1 MKKSNLL
8 LISLA
13 MTTSMFM
20 SCNGAGDGKA
30 KGVDRANLDET
41 VAPAEDFYQY
51 ACGGWMKANPLQ
63 PQYSRYGQFDAM
75 AENNKEQ
82 LKELIQGLAQQ
93 QNPEGSVAQKVNDL
107 YLQGL
112 DSVRLNEEGAAPIKA
127 DLETINSAKKEELM
141 DILAWLHANGLASPF
156 FNEGVDAD
164 LMNSNENALYF
175 MEVGLGL
182 RERDYYIENDSN
194 SVNIRNAY
202 VDFVNKMFTLSGYE
216 ATRAEEATANVMKIE
231 TALAQVAMTRE
242 EQRDIA
248 GQYNPRTVK
257 QLKKDYPTIEWDLLI
272 ESLGLENVE
281 NVIVG
286 QPRSFAEV
294 NKLLAQLS
302 EQEMKDYMSACY
314 IRSASPYLSDEYTDA
329 RFEMFGKVMSGKK
342 ENEPRWK
349 RALSVPNGLLGMAVG
364 QLYVEKYFAGE
375 SKSKMLTLVENLK
388 TALGEHINNLTWMT
402 DSTKKNALVKL
413 NTFKVKIGYPDTW
426 KDYSAIQ
433 VDPKES
439 YWANIKKA
447 IKWHAD
453 DNLAKYGKPVDKEEW
468 LMTPQT
474 VNAYYNPTTNEI
486 CFPAGILQAPYFDVN
501 ADDASNYGAIGV
513 VIGHEMTHGFD
524 DQGRQFDQNGNMVDW
539 WTAEDA
545 ESFKKLTDILV
556 AQFDAIEV
564 AEGVN
569 ANGKYTLGENI
580 ADQGGLRVAYTAF
593 KKTEQGQGE
602 KQIDGFTPDQRF
614 YLSYANVWAGNIT
627 EQEKLLRTK
636 TDVHSLGKNRV
647 NATLRNID
655 TFFKAFDIKDGDAM
669 FRPESER
676 VIIW

>member
-41 VAPAEDFYQY
+41 VSPAEDFYQY

-82 LKELIQGLAQQ
+82 LKELIQGLAKQE
-93 QNPEGSVAQKVNDL
+93 NAEGTIAQKVNDL

-112 DSVRLNEEGAAPIKA
+112 DSTRLNEEGAAPLVA
-127 DLETINSAKKEELM
+127 DLARINSATKEELNGV
-141 DILAWLHANGLASPF
+141 IAWLHAEGIASPF

-175 MEVGLGL
+175 MESGLGL
-182 RERDYYIENDSN
+182 RERDYYIENDEN
-194 SVNIRNAY
+194 SLKIRNAY
-202 VDFVNKMFTLSGYE
+202 VDFLNKIFTLSGYE
-216 ATRAEEATANVMKIE
+216 ADRAKEATDNVMKIE
-231 TALAQVAMTRE
+231 TALAQVAMNRE
-242 EQRDIA
+242 EQRDMA
-248 GQYNPRTVK
+248 GQYNPRTYA
-257 QLKKDYPTIEWDLLI
+257 QLKKDYPNIGWDVLM
-272 ESLGLENVE
+272 ETLGLKDVK

-294 NKLLAQLS
+294 NKLLAQSS
-302 EQEMKDYMSACY
+302 EQEIKDYLSACY
-314 IRSASPYLSDEYTDA
+314 IRSASPYLSDSYTDA
-329 RFEMFGKVMSGKK
+329 RFELYGKTMSGKQ
-342 ENEPRWK
+342 EQEPRWK

-364 QLYVEKYFAGE
+364 ELYVEKYFAGE

-388 TALGEHINNLTWMT
+388 TSLGEHIKNLTWMT

-433 VDPKES
+433 VNPEDS
-439 YWANIKKA
+439 YWSNIKKA
-447 IKWHAD
+447 SKWHTE
-453 DNLAKYGKPVDKEEW
+453 DNIAKFGKPVDKEEW

-545 ESFKKLTDILV
+545 ESFKKLTDVLV

-593 KKTEQGQGE
+593 KKTVQGSTGE
-602 KQIDGFTPDQRF
+602 PLDGFTPDQRF

-647 NATLRNID
+647 NATLRNIES
-655 TFFKAFDIKDGDAM
+655 FFNAFDIKEGDAM
-669 FRPESER
+669 YRPESER

>member
-1 MKKSNLL
+1 MKKLNVL

-13 MTTSMFM
+13 MTTMFM
-20 SCNGAGDGKA
+20 SCNESNGGKP

-41 VAPAEDFYQY
+41 VAPGEDFYQY

-82 LKELIQGLAQQ
+82 LKELIQGLAKQE
-93 QNPEGSVAQKVNDL
+93 NPEGSVAQKVNDL
-107 YLQGL
+107 YLLGL
-112 DSVRLNEEGAAPIKA
+112 DSERLNEEGATPIKA
-127 DLETINSAKKEELM
+127 DLDKINSAKKEDLM
-141 DILAWLHANGLASPF
+141 NVIAWLHAEGLASPF

-164 LMNSNENALYF
+164 LMNSDANALYF
-175 MEVGLGL
+175 MESGIGLG
-182 RERDYYIENDSN
+182 ERDYYLENDSN
-194 SVNIRNAY
+194 SVKIRNAY
-202 VDFVNKMFTLSGYE
+202 VDFVKKIFTLSGYTPE
-216 ATRAEEATANVMKIE
+216 QAESAAANVMKIE
-231 TALAQVAMTRE
+231 TALAKVAMTRE
-242 EQRDIA
+242 EQRDMA
-248 GQYNPRTVK
+248 GQYNPRTYE
-257 QLKKDYPTIEWDLLI
+257 QLKKDYPNIGWDILL
-272 ESLGLENVE
+272 EALSLKDVK

-294 NKLLAQLS
+294 NNLLGSLN
-302 EQEMKDYMSACY
+302 EQEIKDYLACCY
-314 IRSASPYLSDEYTDA
+314 IRSAASYLSDDYVDA
-329 RFEMFGKVMSGKK
+329 KFELFGKVMSGKE

-375 SKSKMLTLVENLK
+375 SKSKMLALVDNLK
-388 TALGEHINNLTWMT
+388 TALGEHIENLTWMT
-402 DSTKKNALVKL
+402 DSTKQNAIVKL
-413 NTFKVKIGYPDTW
+413 NSFKVKIGYPDKW
-426 KDYSAIQ
+426 KDYTSIN

-439 YWANIKKA
+439 YWTNIKKA

-468 LMTPQT
+468 LMSPQT

-501 ADDASNYGAIGV
+501 ADDACNYGAIGV

-524 DQGRQFDQNGNMVDW
+524 DQGRNFDQNGNMVDW
-539 WTAEDA
+539 WTAKDS
-545 ESFKKLTDILV
+545 ESFKSLTDILV
-556 AQFDAIEV
+556 NQFDSIEV
-564 AEGVN
+564 AEGVH
-569 ANGKYTLGENI
+569 ANGRYTLGENI

-593 KKTEQGQGE
+593 KKTEQGQGN

-614 YLSYANVWAGNIT
+614 YLAYANVWAGNIT
-627 EQEKLLRTK
+627 EQEVLRRTK
-636 TDVHSLGKNRV
+636 TDVHSLGKWRV

-655 TFFKAFDIKDGDAM
+655 TFFKAFDIKEGDAM

>member
-1 MKKSNLL
+1 MKKLNVL

-13 MTTSMFM
+13 MTTMFM
-20 SCNGAGDGKA
+20 SCNESNGGKP

-41 VAPAEDFYQY
+41 VAPGEDFYQY

-82 LKELIQGLAQQ
+82 LKELIQGLAKQE
-93 QNPEGSVAQKVNDL
+93 NPEGSVAQKVNDL
-107 YLQGL
+107 YLLGL
-112 DSVRLNEEGAAPIKA
+112 DSERLNEEGATPIKA
-127 DLETINSAKKEELM
+127 DLDKINSAKKEDLM
-141 DILAWLHANGLASPF
+141 NVIAWLQAEGLASPF

-164 LMNSNENALYF
+164 LMNSDANALYF
-175 MEVGLGL
+175 MESGIGLG
-182 RERDYYIENDSN
+182 ERDYYLENDSN
-194 SVNIRNAY
+194 SVKIRNAY
-202 VDFVNKMFTLSGYE
+202 VDFVKKIFTLSGYTPE
-216 ATRAEEATANVMKIE
+216 QAESAAANVMKIE
-231 TALAQVAMTRE
+231 TALAKVAMTRE
-242 EQRDIA
+242 EQRDMA
-248 GQYNPRTVK
+248 GQYNPRTYE
-257 QLKKDYPTIEWDLLI
+257 QLKKDYPNIGWDILL
-272 ESLGLENVE
+272 EALSLKDVK

-294 NKLLAQLS
+294 NNLLGSLN
-302 EQEMKDYMSACY
+302 EQEIKDYLACCY
-314 IRSASPYLSDEYTDA
+314 IRSAASYLSDDYVDA
-329 RFEMFGKVMSGKK
+329 KFELFGKVMSGKE

-375 SKSKMLTLVENLK
+375 SKSKMLALVDNLK
-388 TALGEHINNLTWMT
+388 TALGEHIENLTWMT
-402 DSTKKNALVKL
+402 DSTKQNAIVKL
-413 NTFKVKIGYPDTW
+413 NSFKVKIGYPDKW
-426 KDYSAIQ
+426 KDYTSIN

-439 YWANIKKA
+439 YWTNIKKA

-468 LMTPQT
+468 LMSPQT

-501 ADDASNYGAIGV
+501 ADDACNYGAIGV

-524 DQGRQFDQNGNMVDW
+524 DQGRNFDQNGNMVDW
-539 WTAEDA
+539 WTAKDS
-545 ESFKKLTDILV
+545 ESFKSLTDILV
-556 AQFDAIEV
+556 NQFDSIEV
-564 AEGVN
+564 AEGVH
-569 ANGKYTLGENI
+569 ANGRYTLGENI

-593 KKTEQGQGE
+593 KKTEQGQGN

-614 YLSYANVWAGNIT
+614 YLAYANVWAGNIT
-627 EQEKLLRTK
+627 EQEVLRRTK
-636 TDVHSLGKNRV
+636 TDVHSLGKWRV

-655 TFFKAFDIKDGDAM
+655 TFFKAFDIKEGDAM

>member
-41 VAPAEDFYQY
+41 VSPAEDFYQY

-82 LKELIQGLAQQ
+82 LKDLIQGLAKQE
-93 QNPEGSVAQKVNDL
+93 NPEGSVAQKVNDL

-112 DSVRLNEEGAAPIKA
+112 DSVRLNEEGATPLKA
-127 DLETINSAKKEELM
+127 DLERINSAKKEDLNGV
-141 DILAWLHANGLASPF
+141 IAWLHAEGIASPF

-175 MEVGLGL
+175 MESGLGL
-182 RERDYYIENDSN
+182 RERDYYIENDEN
-194 SVNIRNAY
+194 SVKIRNAY
-202 VDFVNKMFTLSGYE
+202 VDFLNKIFTLSGYE
-216 ATRAEEATANVMKIE
+216 AEQAKVATDNVMKIE
-231 TALAQVAMTRE
+231 TALAQVAMNRE
-242 EQRDIA
+242 EQRDLA
-248 GQYNPRTVK
+248 GQYNPRTYD
-257 QLKKDYPTIEWDLLI
+257 QLKKDYPNIGWDVLI
-272 ESLGLENVE
+272 EALGLKDVK

-294 NKLLAQLS
+294 NKLLAQSS
-302 EQEMKDYMSACY
+302 EQELKDYLSACY
-314 IRSASPYLSDEYTDA
+314 IRSASSYLSDEYNDA
-329 RFEMFGKVMSGKK
+329 RFELYGRTMSGKQ
-342 ENEPRWK
+342 EQEPRWK

-364 QLYVEKYFAGE
+364 ELYVDKYFAGE

-388 TALGEHINNLTWMT
+388 TALGEHITNLTWMT

-433 VDPKES
+433 VDPKDS
-439 YWANIKKA
+439 YWTNIKKA
-447 IKWHAD
+447 SKWHAE
-453 DNLAKYGKPVDKEEW
+453 DNIAKYGKPVDKEEW

-524 DQGRQFDQNGNMVDW
+524 DQGRQFDQNGNMIDW

-545 ESFKKLTDILV
+545 DSFKALTDILV
-556 AQFDAIEV
+556 AQFDSIDV
-564 AEGVN
+564 AEGVK

-602 KQIDGFTPDQRF
+602 EQIDGFTPDQRF

-627 EQEKLLRTK
+627 EQEKLFRTK

-655 TFFKAFDIKDGDAM
+655 TFFKAFDIKEGDAM
-669 FRPESER
+669 YRPESER

>member
-1 MKKSNLL
+1 MKKLNYL

-13 MTTSMFM
+13 MSTMCVG
-20 SCNGAGDGKA
+20 CNDAGNGKA

-41 VAPAEDFYQY
+41 VAPAQDFYQY
-51 ACGGWMKANPLQ
+51 ACGGWMKNNPLQ
-63 PQYSRYGQFDAM
+63 PQYSRFGQFDLM

-82 LKELIQGLAQQ
+82 LKELIQGLAKQE
-93 QNPEGSVAQKVNDL
+93 NAEGSVAQKVNDL

-112 DSVRLNEEGAAPIKA
+112 DSVRLNEEGAAPILA
-127 DLETINSAKKEELM
+127 DLEKINSAKKEELM
-141 DILAWLHANGLASPF
+141 GIIAWLHADGIASPF

-164 LMNSNENALYF
+164 LMNSDANVLYF
-175 MEVGLGL
+175 MESGRGLG
-182 RERDYYIENDSN
+182 ERDYYLEEDSN
-194 SVNIRNAY
+194 SVKIRNAY
-202 VDFVNKMFTLSGYE
+202 IDFMTNMFAFSGYE
-216 ATRAEEATANVMKIE
+216 EARAKEATENVMKIE
-231 TALAQVAMTRE
+231 TALAKVAMNRE
-242 EQRDIA
+242 EQRNIA
-248 GQYNPRTVK
+248 GQYNPRTAA
-257 QLKKDYPTIEWDLLI
+257 QLKKDYPNIGWDILF
-272 ESLGLENVE
+272 ESLGLKDVD
-281 NVIVG
+281 NVILG

-294 NKLLAQLS
+294 NKMLAKLN
-302 EQEMKDYMSACY
+302 EQEIKDYLAACY
-314 IRSASPYLSDEYTDA
+314 IRSAASYLSDNYVDA
-329 RFEMFGKVMSGKK
+329 KFELFGKTMSGKK
-342 ENEPRWK
+342 EQEPRWK

-364 QLYVEKYFAGE
+364 ELYVDKYFAGE
-375 SKSKMLTLVENLK
+375 SKNKMIALVENLK
-388 TALGEHINNLTWMT
+388 VALGEHIQNLTWMT

-426 KDYSAIQ
+426 KDYSAIT
-433 VDPKES
+433 VDKNAS
-439 YWANIKKA
+439 YWANIKQA
-447 IKWHAD
+447 MKWHAE
-453 DNLAKYGKPVDKEEW
+453 DNLAKFGKPVDKEEW

-501 ADDASNYGAIGV
+501 ADDACNYGAIGV

-545 ESFKKLTDILV
+545 ESFKKLTDVLV
-556 AQFDAIEV
+556 EQFDSVEV

-593 KKTEQGQGE
+593 KKTAQGQSE
-602 KQIDGFTPDQRF
+602 EQKDGFTPDQRF
-614 YLSYANVWAGNIT
+614 YLAYANVWAANIT
-627 EQEKLLRTK
+627 EQEILYRTK
-636 TDVHSLGKNRV
+636 TDVHSLGKWRV

-655 TFFKAFDIKDGDAM
+655 TFLKAFDIKEGDAM
-669 FRPESER
+669 YRSEAER

>member
-1 MKKSNLL
+1 MKKFNLL
-8 LISLA
+8 LMTLA
-13 MTTSMFM
+13 MTTLLM
-20 SCNGAGDGKA
+20 SCNDSGANKP

-41 VAPAEDFYQY
+41 VAPGEDFYQY

-82 LKELIQGLAQQ
+82 LKELIQGLAKQD
-93 QNPEGSVAQKVNDL
+93 NPEGSVAQKVNDL
-107 YLQGL
+107 YLLGL

-127 DLETINSAKKEELM
+127 DLERINSAKKDELM
-141 DILAWLHANGLASPF
+141 NVIAWLHSEGLASPF

-164 LMNSNENALYF
+164 LMKSDENALYF
-175 MEVGLGL
+175 MESGIGMG
-182 RERDYYIENDSN
+182 ERDYYLENDSN
-194 SVNIRNAY
+194 SLNIRNAY
-202 VDFVNKMFTLSGYE
+202 IDFLNKIFTLSGYDAE
-216 ATRAEEATANVMKIE
+216 RATTATENVMKVE
-231 TALAQVAMTRE
+231 TALAKVAMTRE

-248 GQYNPRTVK
+248 GQYNPRTLE
-257 QLKKDYPTIEWDLLI
+257 QLKKDYPNIGWDMLL
-272 ESLGLENVE
+272 ESLGLKDVT

-294 NKLLAQLS
+294 NKLLKTLS
-302 EQEMKDYMSACY
+302 EQEIKDYLASSY
-314 IRSASPYLSDEYTDA
+314 IRAATSYLSDDYVTAKFD
-329 RFEMFGKVMSGKK
+329 MYGKAMSGKK

-364 QLYVEKYFAGE
+364 ELYVDKYFAGE
-375 SKSKMLTLVENLK
+375 SKEKMLDLVENLK
-388 TALGEHINNLTWMT
+388 VSLGEHISNLTWMT
-402 DSTKKNALVKL
+402 DSTKQNALVKL
-413 NTFKVKIGYPDTW
+413 NSFKVKIGYPETW
-426 KDYSAIQ
+426 KDYSDIKI
-433 VDPKES
+433 DTKES
-439 YWANIKKA
+439 YWANVKKA
-447 IKWHAD
+447 IKWHVD
-453 DNLAKYGKPVDKEEW
+453 DNLAKFGKPVDKEEW

-501 ADDASNYGAIGV
+501 ADDACNYGAIGV

-524 DQGRQFDQNGNMVDW
+524 DQGRNFDQNGNMVDW
-539 WTAEDA
+539 WTAKDS
-545 ESFKKLTDILV
+545 ESFKALTEVLV
-556 AQFDAIEV
+556 TQFDSIQV

-569 ANGKYTLGENI
+569 ANGRYTLGENI

-593 KKTEQGQGE
+593 KKTPQGQSE
-602 KQIDGFTPDQRF
+602 ETIDGFTPDQRF
-614 YLSYANVWAGNIT
+614 YLAYANVWAGNIT
-627 EQEKLLRTK
+627 EQEILRRTK
-636 TDVHSLGKNRV
+636 TDVHSLGKWRV

-655 TFFKAFDIKDGDAM
+655 TFFKAFDVKEGDAM

>member
-1 MKKSNLL
+1 MKKLNVL

-13 MTTSMFM
+13 MTTMFM
-20 SCNGAGDGKA
+20 SCNESNGGKP

-41 VAPAEDFYQY
+41 VTPGEDFYQY

-82 LKELIQGLAQQ
+82 LKELIQGLAKQE
-93 QNPEGSVAQKVNDL
+93 NLEGSVAQKVNDL
-107 YLQGL
+107 YLLGL
-112 DSVRLNEEGAAPIKA
+112 DSERLNEEGATPIKA
-127 DLETINSAKKEELM
+127 DLDKINSAKKEDLM
-141 DILAWLHANGLASPF
+141 NVIAWLHAEGLASPF

-164 LMNSNENALYF
+164 LMNSDANALYF
-175 MEVGLGL
+175 MESGIGLG
-182 RERDYYIENDSN
+182 ERDYYLENDSN
-194 SVNIRNAY
+194 SVKIRNAY
-202 VDFVNKMFTLSGYE
+202 VDFVKKIFTLSGYTPE
-216 ATRAEEATANVMKIE
+216 QAESAVANVMKIE
-231 TALAQVAMTRE
+231 TALAKVAMTRE
-242 EQRDIA
+242 EQRDMA
-248 GQYNPRTVK
+248 GQYNPRTYE
-257 QLKKDYPTIEWDLLI
+257 QLKKDYPNIGWDILL
-272 ESLGLENVE
+272 EALSLKDVK

-294 NKLLAQLS
+294 NNLLGSLN
-302 EQEMKDYMSACY
+302 EQEIKDYLACCY
-314 IRSASPYLSDEYTDA
+314 IRSAASYLSDDYVDA
-329 RFEMFGKVMSGKK
+329 KFELFGKVMSGKE

-375 SKSKMLTLVENLK
+375 SKSKMLALVDNLK
-388 TALGEHINNLTWMT
+388 TALGEHIENLTWMT
-402 DSTKKNALVKL
+402 DSTKQNAIVKL
-413 NTFKVKIGYPDTW
+413 NSFKVKIGYPDKW
-426 KDYSAIQ
+426 KDYTSIN

-439 YWANIKKA
+439 YWTNIKKA

-468 LMTPQT
+468 LMSPQT

-501 ADDASNYGAIGV
+501 ADDACNYGAIGV

-524 DQGRQFDQNGNMVDW
+524 DQGRNFDQNGNMVDW
-539 WTAEDA
+539 WTAKDS
-545 ESFKKLTDILV
+545 ESFKSLTDILV
-556 AQFDAIEV
+556 NQFDSIEV
-564 AEGVN
+564 AEGVH
-569 ANGKYTLGENI
+569 ANGRYTLGENI

-593 KKTEQGQGE
+593 KKTEQGQGN

-614 YLSYANVWAGNIT
+614 YLAYANVWAGNIT
-627 EQEKLLRTK
+627 EQEVLRRTK
-636 TDVHSLGKNRV
+636 TDVHSLGKWRV

-655 TFFKAFDIKDGDAM
+655 TFFKAFDIKEGDAM

>member
-1 MKKSNLL
+1 MKKLNVL

-13 MTTSMFM
+13 MTTMFM
-20 SCNGAGDGKA
+20 SCNESNGGKP

-41 VAPAEDFYQY
+41 VAPGEDFYQY

-82 LKELIQGLAQQ
+82 LKELIQGLAKQE
-93 QNPEGSVAQKVNDL
+93 NPEGSVAQKVNDL
-107 YLQGL
+107 YLLGL
-112 DSVRLNEEGAAPIKA
+112 DSERLNEEGATPIKA
-127 DLETINSAKKEELM
+127 DLDKINSAKKEDLM
-141 DILAWLHANGLASPF
+141 NVIAWLHAEGLASPF

-164 LMNSNENALYF
+164 LMNSDANALYF
-175 MEVGLGL
+175 MESGIGLG
-182 RERDYYIENDSN
+182 ERDYYLENDSN
-194 SVNIRNAY
+194 SVKIRNAY
-202 VDFVNKMFTLSGYE
+202 VDFVKKIFALSGYTPE
-216 ATRAEEATANVMKIE
+216 QTESAAANVMKIE
-231 TALAQVAMTRE
+231 TALAKVAMTRE
-242 EQRDIA
+242 EQRDMA
-248 GQYNPRTVK
+248 GQYNPRTYE
-257 QLKKDYPTIEWDLLI
+257 QLKKDYPNIGWDILL
-272 ESLGLENVE
+272 EALSLKDVK

-294 NKLLAQLS
+294 NNLLGSLN
-302 EQEMKDYMSACY
+302 EQEIKDYLACCY
-314 IRSASPYLSDEYTDA
+314 IRSAASYLSDDYVDA
-329 RFEMFGKVMSGKK
+329 KFELFGKVMSGKE

-375 SKSKMLTLVENLK
+375 SKSKMLALVDNLK
-388 TALGEHINNLTWMT
+388 TALGEHIENLTWMT
-402 DSTKKNALVKL
+402 DSTKQNAIVKL
-413 NTFKVKIGYPDTW
+413 NSFKVKIGYPDKW
-426 KDYSAIQ
+426 KDYTSIN

-439 YWANIKKA
+439 YWTNIKKA

-468 LMTPQT
+468 LMSPQT

-501 ADDASNYGAIGV
+501 ADDACNYGAIGV

-524 DQGRQFDQNGNMVDW
+524 DQGRNFDQNGNMVDW
-539 WTAEDA
+539 WTAKDS
-545 ESFKKLTDILV
+545 ESFKSLTDILV
-556 AQFDAIEV
+556 NQFDSIEV
-564 AEGVN
+564 AEGVH
-569 ANGKYTLGENI
+569 ANGRYTLGENI

-593 KKTEQGQGE
+593 KKTEQGQGN

-614 YLSYANVWAGNIT
+614 YLAYANVWAGNIT
-627 EQEKLLRTK
+627 EQEVLRRTK
-636 TDVHSLGKNRV
+636 TDVHSLGKWRV

-655 TFFKAFDIKDGDAM
+655 TFFKAFDIKEGDAM